1 MSAFDAF
8 RKNASGA
15 RLAIFRSMSAF
26 DAIVKSMQMCSVN
39 CGAFIAMTDY
49 IAALLH

>member
-8 RKNASGA
+8 RKNAFGA

-26 DAIVKSMQMCSVN
+26 DAIVISRQICSVN
-39 CGAFIAMTDY
+39 CGAFTAMTDC